1 MHKSL
6 GADKMLGDAANLCTD
21 SLEYE
26 HFPAVYRIQQR
37 MQCGDNDT
45 IVLMLERNQVVRA
58 SMHTSLTKKYYKFK
72 KHATHVYQDLQ
83 PACNRHW

>member
-1 MHKSL
+1 MDSSKHKH
-6 GADKMLGDAANLCTD
+6 AQAI
-21 SLEYE
+21 
-26 HFPAVYRIQQR
+26 YRIQRR

-45 IVLMLERNQVVRA
+45 IVLMLEYNQVVRT
-58 SMHTSLTKKYYKFK
+58 SLPTSLTQKYYKIK